1 MLYNDRTDI
10 SERIDLVKSNSS
22 KECMACPYCSF
33 NYGFNF
39 RVSACNV
46 CYDLKMLSINI
57 SDITIITVKNFDY
70 HCIIHNSES

>member
-1 MLYNDRTDI
+1 MLYNDRT
-10 SERIDLVKSNSS
+10 DLVKSNSS

-57 SDITIITVKNFDY
+57 SDITISTVKNFDY
-70 HCIIHNSES
+70 RCIIHNSES